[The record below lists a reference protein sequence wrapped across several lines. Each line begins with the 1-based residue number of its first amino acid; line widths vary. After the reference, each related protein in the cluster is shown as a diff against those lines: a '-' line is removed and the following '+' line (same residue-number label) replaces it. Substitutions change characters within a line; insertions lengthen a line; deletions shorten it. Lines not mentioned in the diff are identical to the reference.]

1 MRRAFAIFLL
11 AGLVAGCGGASN
23 KRENVEPPAEL
34 QRLTPTTNITRVWQ
48 QSVGKGEGRL
58 GARQHPVSDGERLY
72 AASPK
77 GRLHAFNAASGSQ
90 AWRVDTDLRLS
101 SSPGVGEGTLV
112 VGTLDGDVVA
122 FNPDTGSERWRAKVS
137 SEVIAAPAVGR
148 GLAVVRSIDGRVF
161 AFSITDGERRWVF
174 DQGTPALTLRGNS
187 SPVLA
192 DGLVLVGYDNGQLV
206 AIRAEDGV
214 QLWEQAIAFGEGR
227 TELERMVDI
236 DGELAY
242 DRGEVFAAAFNAQV
256 VGVSLDGG
264 RALWN
269 REMSSYAGV
278 ALSNQ
283 TLFVADRDGVLW
295 ALDRNSG
302 AALWKQDALKHRWL
316 TTPAVHGSHVV
327 VGDLEGYLHWYDAI
341 SGEPAARQRLAKKAI
356 IATPQVS
363 GEILYAVSVNGD
375 LGAYRHN

>member
-1 MRRAFAIFLL
+1 MRRAFAILLL
-11 AGLVAGCGGASN
+11 AGAVAGCGGASN
-23 KRENVEPPAEL
+23 KRENVQPPAEL
-34 QRLTPTTNITRVWQ
+34 TDLRPTVSITRVWQ
-48 QSVGKGEGRL
+48 KDVDKGEGRL
-58 GARQHPVSDGERLY
+58 GTRQHPVSDGQRLY

-77 GRLHAFNAASGSQ
+77 GRLHAFDAASGAQ
-90 AWRVDTDLRLS
+90 AWRVDTGLRLS

-112 VGTLDGDVVA
+112 VGTLDGQVVA
-122 FNPDTGSERWRAKVS
+122 FNPESGSERWRAQVS

-148 GLAVVRSIDGRVF
+148 GLAVVRAIDGRVF
-161 AFSITDGERRWVF
+161 AFSITDGERRWVY
-174 DQGTPALTLRGNS
+174 DRGTPALTLRGNS

-192 DGLVLVGYDNGQLV
+192 DGLVLVGYDSGQIV
-206 AIRAEDGV
+206 ALRGDDGV

-227 TELERMVDI
+227 SELERMVDI

-264 RALWN
+264 RPLWN
-269 REMSSYAGV
+269 RELSSYAGV

-302 AALWKQDALKHRWL
+302 AALWKQDALQYRWL

-327 VGDLEGYLHWYDAI
+327 VGDLEGYLHWFDVD
-341 SGEPAARQRLAKKAI
+341 SGQPAARQRLDRKPI
-356 IATPQVS
+356 RATPQVN
-363 GEILYAVSVNGD
+363 GDLLYAVSIDGT
-375 LGAYRHN
+375 LGAYRH